1 MFTITITY
9 WMRETQCI
17 KTDTLDILATLDT
30 RQVQKVSIESN
41 RGD

>member
-9 WMRETQCI
+9 YMRNSEHITC
-17 KTDTLDILATLDT
+17 DTLDILATLDT